1 MLIGRSPR
9 QPHERAQQGA
19 YGAHAIDEAL
29 ADNLGTARRAARSM
43 RREKRVQVRPDLPLI
58 GTAVRENRAELCQ

>member
-1 MLIGRSPR
+1 MLI
-9 QPHERAQQGA
+9 
-19 YGAHAIDEAL
+19 
-29 ADNLGTARRAARSM
+29 GTARRAARSM